1 MSNSSHIRAMGS
13 ASQPSSSRP
22 RSSSAGGSGAGAPG
36 QTQASVI
43 DARAHFSARAEAARA
58 EAARAEAA
66 RAQGA
71 RAQGAPLRVPRPSAS
86 GEAAENAP
94 QGSGMA
100 AVNSKGIDFGAGPP
114 EAQVL
119 SQTLQGPVRL
129 LGQAMGLWYWVK
141 TESLQPY
148 VYAPL
153 FSVGGRTLF
162 GLCAGRFIPLQ
173 EPESDDPLAHWSL
186 ERRISEGEALV
197 ELTQVALM
205 STPHGP
211 TFTQVGRMVDASV
224 RTPLLKVLAHKR
236 PRELAYMQLTRERD
250 RWRMGVNPQNS
261 KEELVMEVQE
271 RSWLNRLGVG
281 GLMAGG
287 LKLVHAQVPLGGGAA
302 TFLPG
307 TQTRL
312 RMGRLLDLRI
322 PERLHL
328 GLLNPETLLSPD
340 AVTILPSME
349 VDVCQILR
357 R

>member
-1 MSNSSHIRAMGS
+1 
-13 ASQPSSSRP
+13 
-22 RSSSAGGSGAGAPG
+22 
-36 QTQASVI
+36 
-43 DARAHFSARAEAARA
+43 
-58 EAARAEAA
+58 
-66 RAQGA
+66 
-71 RAQGAPLRVPRPSAS
+71 
-86 GEAAENAP
+86 
-94 QGSGMA
+94 MA
-100 AVNSKGIDFGAGPP
+100 AVNSKGIDFGASPP
-114 EAQVL
+114 EAQVFN
-119 SQTLQGPVRL
+119 QTLEGPVRL

-141 TESLQPY
+141 TASLQPY
-148 VYAPL
+148 VDTPL
-153 FSVGGRTLF
+153 LSVGGRTLF

-186 ERRISEGEALV
+186 ERRIAEGEALV

-211 TFTQVGRMVDASV
+211 TFMQVGRMVDASV

-287 LKLVHAQVPLGGGAA
+287 LKLMHAQVPLGGGAA

-328 GLLNPETLLSPD
+328 GLLNPETLMSPD